1 MGFNSF
7 NFILLFLPILLVV
20 WHLLNRTKKYIL
32 ADIFLTGM
40 SLYYY
45 YTFGIAFLG
54 ILLVSISFFTPSFS
68 PVKISLISS
77 P

>member
-7 NFILLFLPILLVV
+7 NFILLFLPALLII
-20 WHLLNRTKKYIL
+20 WFLLNRSKKYVL

-45 YTFGIAFLG
+45 YTFGMSFLL
-54 ILLVSISFFTPSFS
+54 ILLGSI
-68 PVKISLISS
+68 VVN
-77 P
+77 